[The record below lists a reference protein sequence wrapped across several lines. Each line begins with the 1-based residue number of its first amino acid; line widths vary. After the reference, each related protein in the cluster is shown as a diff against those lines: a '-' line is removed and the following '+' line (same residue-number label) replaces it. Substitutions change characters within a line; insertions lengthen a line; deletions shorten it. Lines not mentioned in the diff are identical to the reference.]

1 MIRKN
6 LGIVVLFSTIF
17 FQGANSSEN
26 EIYKKM
32 EKPAFIFDGRNIL
45 NRDEMEK
52 IGFVYKGIG
61 L

>member
-1 MIRKN
+1 MIFKKYDWN
-6 LGIVVLFSTIF
+6 
-17 FQGANSSEN
+17 A
-26 EIYKKM
+26 IYKKM

-45 NRDEMEK
+45 NRNEIEK

>member
-1 MIRKN
+1 MTEWDDFKKYDW
-6 LGIVVLFSTIF
+6 
-17 FQGANSSEN
+17 N
-26 EIYKKM
+26 EIYNNM

-45 NRDEMEK
+45 NRDEIEK